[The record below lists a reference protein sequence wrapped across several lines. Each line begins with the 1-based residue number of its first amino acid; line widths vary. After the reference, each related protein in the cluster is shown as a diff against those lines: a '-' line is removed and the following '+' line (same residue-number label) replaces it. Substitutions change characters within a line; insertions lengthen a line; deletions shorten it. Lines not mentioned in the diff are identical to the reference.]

1 MKDVRAD
8 LLTAILRLTMP
19 AGIDPFSNYAVS
31 LEAQPFSSLGRWLPD
46 APLSRGITLRGYE
59 LSEAQH

>member
-19 AGIDPFSNYAVS
+19 AGIGPFSNHAVS
-31 LEAQPFSSLGRWLPD
+31 LEAQPFSSGHHTER
-46 APLSRGITLRGYE
+46 A
-59 LSEAQH
+59 